1 LFNVF
6 MAQRSFPGIHKFHTG
21 IKTVALQNVFSALL
35 LSQDACSLYVVGK
48 VFAEYGVELKTVMT
62 AQDLEE
68 QIRRCRVD
76 LAVVD
81 YDIPGGA
88 QVTCLDLA
96 THWSGVTIVLRGRQS
111 IMMLDKRV
119 HVIVPKPLTLDLMSR
134 SVKALYGAM
143 AKHKLLTY
151 RHPVSLNL
159 LFASLQYHGVQ
170 RPVEHATV
178 LNLSQ
183 TGLCFSAPFSLPRGA
198 MVNANLPLPESRDSV
213 NISGTVVWSDTS
225 GRAGVQFQHLSRF
238 ERRKLK
244 ENLDARFPW
253 HLLARP
259 A

>member
-1 LFNVF
+1 
-6 MAQRSFPGIHKFHTG
+6 MAPRSFPGIHKVHTG
-21 IKTVALQNVFSALL
+21 FKTVSLQSVFSALL
-35 LSQDACSLYVVGK
+35 LSQDACSLYVAAK
-48 VFAEYGVELKTVMT
+48 VFAEYGVELKKAIT

-68 QIRRCRVD
+68 QMHRRRVD
-76 LAVVD
+76 LVVVD
-81 YDIPGGA
+81 YDLSGA
-88 QVTCLDLA
+88 GQVACLEPS
-96 THWSGVTIVLRGRQS
+96 TRWRGVSIVLRGRQS

-119 HVIVPKPLTLDLMSR
+119 HLIVPKPLTLDLMSR

-143 AKHKLLTY
+143 ARHKLLTY

-159 LFASLQYHGVQ
+159 LYASLQYHGVQ

-198 MVNANLPLPESRDSV
+198 MVNANVPLPESRDSV

-244 ENLDARFPW
+244 ETLDARFPW
-253 HLLARP
+253 QLLAPP